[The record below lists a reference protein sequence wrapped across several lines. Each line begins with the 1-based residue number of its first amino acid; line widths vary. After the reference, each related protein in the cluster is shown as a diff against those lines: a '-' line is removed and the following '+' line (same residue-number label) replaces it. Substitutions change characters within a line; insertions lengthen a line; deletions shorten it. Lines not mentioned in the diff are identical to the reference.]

1 MTHQH
6 KIGYSVEISGD
17 ATEQPLHN
25 LKLFLLCNRPGK
37 YQSTTIESVS
47 TQTNKKWQ
55 KLPLPYLQLVYLGF
69 FYICVL
75 RSGQFRDL
83 PIIPGVS

>member
-6 KIGYSVEISGD
+6 KIGCSVEISGD

-47 TQTNKKWQ
+47 TQTNKKNGSNCPSPTY
-55 KLPLPYLQLVYLGF
+55 KLYISDF
-69 FYICVL
+69 FL
-75 RSGQFRDL
+75 S
-83 PIIPGVS
+83 VS